1 MFTIYLLMFYVVSHV
16 HCFCFCS
23 MFMLLYILLIC
34 VHGPLMNFQY
44 NKFYSILF
52 YSILFYSILFYSILF
67 YSILFYSISLPLPK
81 LVFSSRCA
89 LWSNVILSSYLLYH
103 YGKAYMCNTE
113 GPNLNCLW
121 QIPVD
126 KKPVSNSS
134 KSLNFSAI
142 VLIN

>member
-1 MFTIYLLMFYVVSHV
+1 MFYVVSHV
-16 HCFCFCS
+16 HCFCS
-23 MFMLLYILLIC
+23 MFMLLYILSIC
-34 VHGPLMNFQY
+34 VHGPLINFQY
-44 NKFYSILF
+44 NKFYSIKFYSILF

-89 LWSNVILSSYLLYH
+89 LWSNVILISSCLLYH

-126 KKPVSNSS
+126 KKNQ
-134 KSLNFSAI
+134 
-142 VLIN
+142 